1 MYWAYLKDVNG
12 ESMMDKVIEQEH
24 KPWDGAL
31 SLIKEA
37 AKIKTENI
45 S

>member
-1 MYWAYLKDVNG
+1 LGLLKDA
-12 ESMMDKVIEQEH
+12 SDKSRMDKVIEQEH
-24 KPWDGAL
+24 KPWVDAL